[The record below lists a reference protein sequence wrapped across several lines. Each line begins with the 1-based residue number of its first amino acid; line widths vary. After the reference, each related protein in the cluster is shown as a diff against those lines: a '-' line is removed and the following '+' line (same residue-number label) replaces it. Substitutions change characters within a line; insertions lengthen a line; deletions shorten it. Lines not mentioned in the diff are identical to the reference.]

1 MWFATNAPLRTISAG
16 ARSNRAEALVVYDFP
31 EGPVAIATVFR
42 TKDWADRE
50 ELAPYELGLERLG
63 VALTLGEA
71 FDDTIQADGVL
82 LLRTRFVIGH
92 PALAKRVELRDSEG
106 SRSSW
111 SIRSRSG

>member
-1 MWFATNAPLRTISAG
+1 VPDRITEKLWRELPKGMWFATNAPLRTISAG

-71 FDDTIQADGVL
+71 FDRSKQTASFSSGPVL
-82 LLRTRFVIGH
+82 
-92 PALAKRVELRDSEG
+92 
-106 SRSSW
+106 
-111 SIRSRSG
+111 